1 MVPPSS
7 GTHET
12 SWGLDESGLVGEKIE
27 EDTRNLVEMLTKGYQ
42 THQQYKKIM
51 VFAIVGV
58 GGIGKT
64 TLAQEIFNNE
74 IIKVEFSKKIWLSVN
89 QKPNETEI
97 LSRVITEAGG
107 NHIVTENTKAAL
119 ERALIQALKGHKI
132 LLIMDDVWD
141 HRVWEGVLKTPLVN
155 AITSHGSRVLVTT
168 RHDTIAHGMLARK
181 PYHRINKLENEDAWL
196 LLKKQVVGNGNNDEQ
211 QVETLRDIGTEII
224 AKCDG
229 LPLAVKVMGGILR
242 QRKTLRSGWEHV
254 LKDSI
259 WSVFQ
264 MPAEINN
271 VVYLSYQD
279 LHPNLKPCFLHY
291 ALLPKRTNF
300 TIDVIVAMWISEGYV
315 HGNSWD
321 LEVSGEE
328 YYDQLIARNLI
339 EPDRR
344 YVDQGVC
351 NMHDVVRSLVQYKFI
366 NPHEALIAHESEAGL
381 TDKLNSQNV
390 IRLSPQTKEPESNE
404 LEWSSLQVHI
414 SLRTLILVG
423 KMKINSGDSLSS
435 FLCLRTLH
443 IEDGNF
449 AALSEHLVELK
460 HLRYLSI
467 RRTDTSRLPENIA
480 TMKFLQSVNLFG
492 CEHLEKLPSSNGELQ
507 QLRYLNLDGTGI
519 GNVPKGFDGLTNL
532 RLLYGF
538 PVHTDVDWC
547 SFEQLGPLNQLMRLA
562 INGLEKVSSSSSAVK
577 ARLGEKLRLRYL
589 RTSCTT
595 RCGGEDDDRLQL
607 VAEEEQGQI
616 EKVFDELCPPPCI
629 EHLCIDGCTLVRDP
643 QGG

>member
-259 WSVFQ
+259 
-264 MPAEINN
+264 
-271 VVYLSYQD
+271 
-279 LHPNLKPCFLHY
+279 C
-291 ALLPKRTNF
+291 
-300 TIDVIVAMWISEGYV
+300 EGYV